1 MTDGIWLRFLS
12 GPDIDEL
19 GLTRLEIVDAVE
31 DAVREHGLGRTAFE
45 PRVHLTPDNGGI
57 GHFNILRGHLDGL
70 GAHGVSGV
78 KVVGDFVP
86 NYLKGLPSELAMAT
100 LFDPTTGVP
109 LAVLDATMITA
120 ARTGAMTTVGARH
133 LARRDSKI
141 LAHAGARGTAWWNVT
156 MLDDLFDLDEI
167 RVTSARPESREKFAA
182 DLAAELSTPIRVCAT
197 AEEAFDGADV
207 LVEATRLT
215 EPEPLLRTA
224 AVTPGTLTIPY
235 GTVSAV
241 ELDLLDVMDKVVVDD
256 WREAQSGRFGSL
268 RRHVDTGRLSP
279 DTLYAEIG
287 EIVAGRKPGRENATE
302 RTLFWHRGLSL
313 LDVAIAH
320 LILRRAEAA
329 DAGTMLRF
337 H

>member
-1 MTDGIWLRFLS
+1 VPDGIWLRFVS
-12 GPDIDEL
+12 GPDIDAL

-31 DAVREHGLGRTAFE
+31 DAIREHGEGRTSFE

-70 GAHGVSGV
+70 GERGISGV

-86 NYLKGLPSELAMAT
+86 NYQHGLPSELAMAT

-120 ARTGAMTTVGARH
+120 ARTGAMTTVGARY
-133 LARRDSKI
+133 LARPDSKI

-156 MLDDLFDLDEI
+156 MLDDLLDLDEI
-167 RVTSARPESREKFAA
+167 RVTSRRPESREKFAEE
-182 DLAAELSTPIRVCAT
+182 LSAELSTPVRVCAT
-197 AEEAFDGADV
+197 AEAAFDGADV

-224 AVTPGTLTIPY
+224 AIKPGTLTVPY

-279 DTLYAEIG
+279 ETLYAEIG
-287 EIVAGRKPGRENATE
+287 EIVAGRRPGRENDAE
-302 RTLFWHRGLSL
+302 RNLFWHRGLSL

-329 DAGTMLRF
+329 DLGTMLRF

>member
-1 MTDGIWLRFLS
+1 MPDGIWLRFVS
-12 GPDIDEL
+12 GPDIDAL

-31 DAVREHGLGRTAFE
+31 DAIREHGEGRTSFE

-70 GAHGVSGV
+70 GERGISGV

-86 NYLKGLPSELAMAT
+86 NYQHGLPSELAMAT

-120 ARTGAMTTVGARH
+120 ARTGAMTTVGARY
-133 LARRDSKI
+133 LARPDSKI

-156 MLDDLFDLDEI
+156 MLDDLLDLDEI
-167 RVTSARPESREKFAA
+167 RVTSRRPESREKFAEE
-182 DLAAELSTPIRVCAT
+182 LSAELSTPVRVCAT
-197 AEEAFDGADV
+197 AEAAFDGADV

-224 AVTPGTLTIPY
+224 AIKPGTLTVPY

-279 DTLYAEIG
+279 ETLYAEIG
-287 EIVAGRKPGRENATE
+287 EIVAGRRPGRENDAE
-302 RTLFWHRGLSL
+302 RNLFWHRGLSL

-329 DAGTMLRF
+329 DLGTMLRF

>member
-1 MTDGIWLRFLS
+1 VADGIWLRFVG
-12 GPDIDEL
+12 GPEIDAL
-19 GLTRLEIVDAVE
+19 GLTRREIVDAVE
-31 DAVREHGLGRTAFE
+31 AAVREHGEGRTAFE

-57 GHFNILRGHLDGL
+57 GHFNVLRGHLDRL
-70 GAHGVSGV
+70 GERGVSGV

-86 NYLKGLPSELAMAT
+86 NYQQGLPSELAMAT

-120 ARTGAMTTVGARH
+120 ARTGAMTTVGARW
-133 LARRDSKI
+133 LARRDSKV
-141 LAHAGARGTAWWNVT
+141 LAHVGARGTAWWNVT
-156 MLDDLFDLDEI
+156 MLDDEFDLDEI
-167 RVTSARPESREKFAA
+167 RVTSRRPESREKFAA
-182 DLAAELSTPIRVCAT
+182 ELSEELSTPVRVCAT
-197 AEEAFDGADV
+197 AEEAFDGADI
-207 LVEATRLT
+207 LVEATRLM
-215 EPEPLLRTA
+215 EPEPLLRTS
-224 AVTPGTLTIPY
+224 AVKPGTLSIPY

-279 DTLYAEIG
+279 SSLYAEIG
-287 EIVAGRKPGRENATE
+287 EIVAGRKAGRETAAE

-320 LILRRAEAA
+320 LILTRAEAA
-329 DAGTMLRF
+329 DVGTMLRF

>member
-1 MTDGIWLRFLS
+1 VPDGIWLRFVS
-12 GPDIDEL
+12 GPDIDAL

-31 DAVREHGLGRTAFE
+31 DAIREHGEGRTSFE

-70 GAHGVSGV
+70 GERGISGV

-86 NYLKGLPSELAMAT
+86 NYQHGLPSELAMAT

-133 LARRDSKI
+133 LARPDSKI

-156 MLDDLFDLDEI
+156 MLDDLLDLDEI
-167 RVTSARPESREKFAA
+167 RVTSRRPESREKFAEE
-182 DLAAELSTPIRVCAT
+182 LSAELSTPVRVCAT

-224 AVTPGTLTIPY
+224 AIKPGTLTVPY

-279 DTLYAEIG
+279 ETLYAQIG
-287 EIVAGRKPGRENATE
+287 EIVAGRRPGRENDAE
-302 RTLFWHRGLSL
+302 RNLFWHRGLSL

-329 DAGTMLRF
+329 DLGTMLRF

>member
-1 MTDGIWLRFLS
+1 MADRDGIWLRFLS
-12 GPDIDEL
+12 GPE
-19 GLTRLEIVDAVE
+19 
-31 DAVREHGLGRTAFE
+31 
-45 PRVHLTPDNGGI
+45 RVHLMPDNGGA
-57 GHFNILRGHLDGL
+57 GHFNVLRGHLNRL
-70 GAHGVSGV
+70 GEHGVSGV

-86 NYLKGLPSELAMAT
+86 NYTVGLPSELAMAT

-120 ARTGAMTTVGARH
+120 ARTGAMTTVGACH
-133 LARRDSKI
+133 LARPDSKI
-141 LAHAGARGTAWWNVT
+141 LGHAGARGTAWWNVT

-167 RVTSARPESREKFAA
+167 RVTSRRPES
-182 DLAAELSTPIRVCAT
+182 
-197 AEEAFDGADV
+197 
-207 LVEATRLT
+207 
-215 EPEPLLRTA
+215 LLRTA
-224 AVTPGTLTIPY
+224 AIKPGAFVVPY

-279 DTLYAEIG
+279 ETLYAELG
-287 EIVAGRKPGRENATE
+287 QIVSGRMPGRETDAE
-302 RTLFWHRGLSL
+302 RNLFWHRGLSL

-329 DAGTMLRF
+329 DVGTMLRF

>member
-70 GAHGVSGV
+70 GEHGISGV

-100 LFDPTTGVP
+100 LFDPATGVP

-133 LARRDSKI
+133 LARPDSKI
-141 LAHAGARGTAWWNVT
+141 LAHAGTRGTAWWNVT
-156 MLDDLFDLDEI
+156 MLDDLLDLDEI

-224 AVTPGTLTIPY
+224 AVRPGTLTVPY